1 VLNRVAAARIAGDL
15 PDPIWRGARIIVIAL
30 LVGVGINHLYW
41 ALTDWNLVDMNVYWD
56 AAHRLRA
63 GESLYADG
71 ANTFHAYRYAPWFAA
86 AWVPLT
92 YLPKAL
98 VGFVWSAVLLAASA
112 AVLWPLLRIRTTPAL
127 LLFVLMLPLLVPMAS
142 GGNVQPLMVAALLYG
157 LPRRS
162 GPLWVA
168 LAASLKVAPIL
179 FVLVYLGRREW
190 TRAAMTMTIAAALLA
205 PALVMGLSPTTVDAG
220 PVAALPAISPLL
232 YVAVALVASL
242 GALLVSARWPTY
254 GPIASATASIIAL
267 PRLFLSDVTTLLAG
281 VPIRDAAVNRDSTLQ
296 RQREG

>member
-1 VLNRVAAARIAGDL
+1 
-15 PDPIWRGARIIVIAL
+15 
-30 LVGVGINHLYW
+30 VGVGINHLYW

-63 GESLYADG
+63 GESLYANG
-71 ANTFHAYRYAPWFAA
+71 ANTFHAYRYAPWFAG

-98 VGFVWSAVLLAASA
+98 VGFAWSIVLLAASA
-112 AVLWPLLRIRTTPAL
+112 AVLWPLLRLRTTPAL

-168 LAASLKVAPIL
+168 LAASLKVTPIL
-179 FVLVYLGRREW
+179 FVLVYVGRREW
-190 TRAAMTMTIAAALLA
+190 TRAAVTVLIAVALLA
-205 PALVMGLSPTTVDAG
+205 PALLMGLSPTTVDAG
-220 PVAALPAISPLL
+220 PVAALLAISPVL
-232 YVAVALVASL
+232 YVVVAIAASIAALV
-242 GALLVSARWPTY
+242 VSARWPTY
-254 GPIASATASIIAL
+254 GPIASATASIISL

-281 VPIRDAAVNRDSTLQ
+281 VPSPGTVP
-296 RQREG
+296 EGSSQTGGKG

>member
-1 VLNRVAAARIAGDL
+1 VLNRVVAARVAGDL
-15 PDPIWRGARIIVIAL
+15 PDPIWRGARLIVIAL

-63 GESLYADG
+63 GESLYANG

-92 YLPKAL
+92 YLPKAA
-98 VGFVWSAVLLAASA
+98 VGFAWSAVLLAASA
-112 AVLWPLLRIRTTPAL
+112 AVLWPLFRLRTTPAL

-142 GGNVQPLMVAALLYG
+142 GGNVQPLMVAALLFG

-190 TRAAMTMTIAAALLA
+190 TKAAITVLIAVALLA

-220 PVAALPAISPLL
+220 PVAALPAISPVL
-232 YVAVALVASL
+232 YVVVAITASIAALV
-242 GALLVSARWPTY
+242 VSARWPAY
-254 GPIASATASIIAL
+254 GPIASASASIIAL
-267 PRLFLSDVTTLLAG
+267 PRLFLSDLTTLLAG
-281 VPIRDAAVNRDSTLQ
+281 VPSPGAPVP
-296 RQREG
+296 EGSAQTRRKG